1 MKQFLAAFLFTVLG
15 LSSAQA
21 RNVGFEVGDVLEA
34 VEIDGPLT
42 VQCHEPGVGWE
53 TAYFDCY
60 GDLLDPNEY
69 SYFKIEG
76 QVDATRVT
84 LVARHQDG
92 STRTKSS
99 DFDARKSRSKD
110 RFNLWINTVM
120 QKALLEFGTN
130 QVTYQLEKGSRVVE
144 RGTFSVTVK
153 EGRARHC
160 EHDTIFSSRLSDC
173 RSGSFMCDRYFRNQN
188 YCQ

>member
-1 MKQFLAAFLFTVLG
+1 MKQFLAVLLFSVMG

-21 RNVGFEVGDVLEA
+21 RNVGFEVGNVLEA

-42 VQCHEPGVGWE
+42 VQCHDPNVGWD
-53 TAYFDCY
+53 TAYFNCY
-60 GDLLDPNEY
+60 ADLLDPNEY

-76 QVDATRVT
+76 QVDADRVT
-84 LVARHQDG
+84 LVARHEDG

-99 DFDARKSRSKD
+99 AFEARKSRSKD
-110 RFNLWINTVM
+110 RFNLWINTVF
-120 QKALLEFGTN
+120 QRALLEFGKN
-130 QVTYQLEKGSRVVE
+130 QVSYQLEKGSRVVE
-144 RGTFSVTVK
+144 RGTFTVTVK

-160 EHDTIFSSRLSDC
+160 DHRTMFSSNINDC
-173 RSGSFMCDRYFRNQN
+173 RSGSFMCDRYFSEQN